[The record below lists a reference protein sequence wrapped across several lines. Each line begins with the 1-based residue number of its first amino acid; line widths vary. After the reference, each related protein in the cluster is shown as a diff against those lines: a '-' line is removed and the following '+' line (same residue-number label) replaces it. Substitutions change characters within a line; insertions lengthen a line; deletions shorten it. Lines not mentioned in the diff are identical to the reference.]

1 MGKLRKSGFTR
12 MPFVI
17 NPKAGSPKFEKT
29 EAGNAG
35 IRKSHSKYRETEA
48 KNVEIRK
55 QQLLKK
61 PSSDLVINSF
71 RFLL

>member
-48 KNVEIRK
+48 KMSKSE
-55 QQLLKK
+55 
-61 PSSDLVINSF
+61 NSNCL
-71 RFLL
+71 RSRLRIS